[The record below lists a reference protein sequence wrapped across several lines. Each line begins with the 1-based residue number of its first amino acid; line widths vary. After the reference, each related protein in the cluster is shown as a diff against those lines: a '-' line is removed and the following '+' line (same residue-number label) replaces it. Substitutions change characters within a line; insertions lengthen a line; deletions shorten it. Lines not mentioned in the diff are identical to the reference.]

1 MLFSITVSFHL
12 DIYFS
17 CSNIFAVQAVWSFSE
32 VLPYLLR
39 RSQSTNYRT
48 VLSFNMK
55 GCAWRPSLSKYYFT
69 FQSLLFCSFEL
80 TSILLFSLRLLSRG
94 RWAYNRNH
102 SRSLTILVKW
112 FFSRRNQLC
121 LCAFKLH
128 AQSAGVSKMGTVKSG
143 RKKKIS
149 GYLLFKRVT

>member
-12 DIYFS
+12 DIYFLVPIS
-17 CSNIFAVQAVWSFSE
+17 SPFKRFGHFPKFCPSKCE
-32 VLPYLLR
+32 
-39 RSQSTNYRT
+39 YRP

-80 TSILLFSLRLLSRG
+80 TSNLLFSLRLLSRG
-94 RWAYNRNH
+94 RWAYNTNH